1 MTPFVAALIIKLT
14 LVLMCGLLISATSRG
29 LSSSV
34 RHLILYAALV
44 SGALLPLA
52 MWMSP
57 NWNVPVLPRE
67 FSTALSSA
75 SDPRLGAKP
84 GLAGDPGSAA
94 GSRRSNALS
103 SSIAFVDGGVT
114 AVSALHTAA
123 PVDAPAVQSSAR
135 AGDVVAPLSTV
146 ARAGRGV
153 LPLLPLLW
161 AMGFAAVL
169 AWLIIGHIGLRRI
182 AARSWPLDSEDWK
195 RILEE
200 ERTYAGVA
208 KPVILR
214 SSSAISTPL
223 TFGVRA
229 PVVLLPEDALEW
241 PEAHGRIV
249 LRHELAHIARGDAL
263 TQLAAGLVCAA
274 YWFHPLAW
282 VTERRLRAE
291 CERACDDNVVSLG
304 TPAVEYAAHL
314 LEVARSA
321 RAFGAAGF
329 LSVAM
334 ARPSQLEGRLL
345 AVLSES
351 RRRVRLSRRA
361 RPAATILSALLLLPL
376 AAFRAVPSTDAR
388 MSGEESLQ
396 SIRSGEKITPAKST
410 ESNPPASVGS
420 ETPATSAS
428 ASGASEATAISASA
442 SVGSEAP
449 TISGLTLADK
459 TQQLQ
464 ADTTFQLSVPARTGG
479 TLTLDLKTGGKIIMT
494 GWDRQEVSVR
504 ASLSGRDWRATK
516 VTLEPSASGARLAS
530 EFTASGSNQSSSHV
544 FEIKVPRSYNASLSS
559 AGGSISIAGVDGKF
573 RGQTGGGE
581 INIEKVNGD
590 VDIQT
595 GGGDIHVSDSRVDGN
610 VSTGGGVVRIEG
622 VTGNIVGM
630 SGSGPVIQSK
640 SSGTSVRNENG
651 VTLVSVGP
659 GDAEVHVG
667 TGSGKGSG
675 KSTGIIS
682 SGSSSS
688 YSSTGG
694 GISTTTHWSDDD
706 GSRSG
711 FARSGVA
718 MSMAGGPISLA
729 AAPDGARVTTGGGR
743 IRIGPSAG
751 EVYAGTGGGDIDI
764 GPATGSVEAHTG
776 AGDVTIEL
784 KGAVGHSVNATSG
797 RGRVVLVVPR
807 DLDATLELETAY
819 TNNLGH
825 KTRIISDFPLQTT
838 ETPDWDGREGTPR
851 RYVRARQTVGRGG
864 GVIRVRTVN
873 GDVVIKRG

>member
-1 MTPFVAALIIKLT
+1 VTPFVAAILVKLT
-14 LVLMCGLLISATSRG
+14 LVLTAGLVVSAISRG
-29 LSSSV
+29 LSPSV
-34 RHLILYAALV
+34 RHLILYATLV
-44 SGALLPLA
+44 ISALLPLA

-57 NWNVPVLPRE
+57 EWNVQLLPRA
-67 FSTALSSA
+67 FAIALSSA
-75 SDPRLGAKP
+75 NDP
-84 GLAGDPGSAA
+84 GLATASRRPSALAGSSAFENGSATATNAVLAAKPNGSAA
-94 GSRRSNALS
+94 
-103 SSIAFVDGGVT
+103 
-114 AVSALHTAA
+114 
-123 PVDAPAVQSSAR
+123 QSPGR
-135 AGDVVAPLSTV
+135 AGDIVTPLATV
-146 ARAGRGV
+146 TRAGLDV
-153 LPLLPLLW
+153 LALLPLFW
-161 AMGFAAVL
+161 PIGFAAVI

-195 RILEE
+195 RVLEE
-200 ERTYAGVA
+200 ERTYAGVT

-223 TFGVRA
+223 TWGVRV

-249 LRHELAHIARGDAL
+249 LRHELAHVARGDAL
-263 TQLAAGLVCAA
+263 TQLTAGLVCAA

-304 TPAVEYAAHL
+304 TPAAEYAAHL

-361 RPAATILSALLLLPL
+361 RPAAAVLSALVLLPL

-388 MSGEESLQ
+388 VRVEVAPRQ
-396 SIRSGEKITPAKST
+396 SNNSREQFAPANST
-410 ESNPPASVGS
+410 ESNTPASVGN
-420 ETPATSAS
+420 
-428 ASGASEATAISASA
+428 EAPAISAA
-442 SVGSEAP
+442 TVAN
-449 TISGLTLADK
+449 K

-464 ADTTFQLSVPARTGG
+464 ADTTFQLSVPARSGG

-504 ASLSGRDWRATK
+504 ALLRGRDWRATK
-516 VTLEPSASGARLAS
+516 VTLEPSAGGARLAS

-544 FEIKVPRSYNASLSS
+544 FEIKVPRSYNAALSS
-559 AGGSISIAGVDGKF
+559 AGGSISIAGVDGSF

-581 INIEKVNGD
+581 INIEKVNGN

-595 GGGDIHVSDSRVDGN
+595 GGGDVRVSDSRVDGN

-622 VTGNIVGM
+622 VTGNIIGM
-630 SGSGPVIQSK
+630 SGSGPVIQTK
-640 SSGTSVRNENG
+640 SSSTSVRTENG
-651 VTLVSVGP
+651 ATLVAVAT
-659 GDAEVHVG
+659 GDGDVHVG
-667 TGSGKGSG
+667 AGSGKGSG
-675 KSTGIIS
+675 KSSGTISSS
-682 SGSSSS
+682 SGSSI
-688 YSSTGG
+688 YTSTDG

-706 GSRSG
+706 GSRTG
-711 FARSGVA
+711 FAMSGIR

-729 AAPDGARVTTGGGR
+729 AAPDGAHVTTGGGR
-743 IRIGPSAG
+743 IRIGASGG
-751 EVYAGTGGGDIDI
+751 EVYAMTGGGDIDI
-764 GPATGSVEAHTG
+764 GPAKGSVEAHTG
-776 AGDVTIEL
+776 AGDVAIEL
-784 KGAVGHSVNATSG
+784 EGAGSHSVSVTSG
-797 RGRVVLVVPR
+797 RGKVVLVIPR
-807 DLDATLELETAY
+807 DLDATLELESAY

-825 KTRIISDFPLQTT
+825 KTRIVSDFPLQTT
-838 ETPDWDGREGTPR
+838 ETVDWDSREGTPR
-851 RYVRARQTVGRGG
+851 RYVRARQTLGKGG

-873 GDVVIKRG
+873 GDVVLKRS